1 MTCMLL
7 ISFTYYKSV
16 KRRNLKWRGELAD
29 TYTEAHVCSL
39 LSLLLAHFSHLLTQT
54 LFEFLISEKKK
65 PVNGKA
71 RTCGLLFS

>member
-16 KRRNLKWRGELAD
+16 KRHNLKWRGELAD
-29 TYTEAHVCSL
+29 TYREAHVCSL

-54 LFEFLISEKKK
+54 LFEFLISENIK

-71 RTCGLLFS
+71 RTCRLLFS

>member
-16 KRRNLKWRGELAD
+16 KRHNLKWRGELAD
-29 TYTEAHVCSL
+29 TYREAHVCSL

-54 LFEFLISEKKK
+54 LFEFLISEQ
-65 PVNGKA
+65 KA
-71 RTCGLLFS
+71 CEWKSADVQVTF